1 MPRGQ
6 KRIRILVV
14 DDSADF
20 IDAICC
26 FLEILPNVA
35 VIAKGRSGRDA
46 VTLAHEWMP
55 DLVLMDVRMP
65 EMTGLEAASQL
76 MRELPDVVVIL
87 MTAFEDEGIGQASEE
102 SGAFAFV
109 MKEHLTQELPRL
121 LELAASQKGWNQ
133 STKNWG
139 RPAQP
144 APALATEFETQVQ
157 QLGLTKQTC
166 AASAELRNWC
176 ERNRNRCYIPE
187 WLLNAWGIHVDPTI
201 SGEARPR

>member
-1 MPRGQ
+1 MPPGD
-6 KRIRILVV
+6 KRIRTLVV
-14 DDSADF
+14 DDAIDF
-20 IDAICC
+20 MHAICS
-26 FLEILPNVA
+26 FLEVLPNVA
-35 VIAKGRSGRDA
+35 VIAKGRNGRDA
-46 VTLAHEWMP
+46 VALAHEWLP

-76 MRELPDVVVIL
+76 TRELPDVVVIL
-87 MTAFEDEGIGQASEE
+87 MSAFEKKGIWHASEE

-109 MKEHLTQELPRL
+109 MKEHLTQELPCL
-121 LELAASQKGWNQ
+121 LELAASHKGWNRP
-133 STKNWG
+133 TKNWG

-144 APALATEFETQVQ
+144 VPVLATEFEKQVQ

-166 AASAELRNWC
+166 AASAELRSWC

-187 WLLNAWGIHVDPTI
+187 WLLDAWGIHVNPPL